1 MIDAEGT
8 VLLVTTMQPLA
19 LPTRPGFLFSTAWWS
34 VEKMLSAENG
44 LGAPNWTAVS
54 FFSKTYYFLTK
65 ISTPISFFMQL
76 VGVT

>member
-1 MIDAEGT
+1 MLVIDAEGT

-44 LGAPNWTAVS
+44 LGAGKTGQP
-54 FFSKTYYFLTK
+54 FHFSEKHITFL
-65 ISTPISFFMQL
+65 SSNL
-76 VGVT
+76 NSY